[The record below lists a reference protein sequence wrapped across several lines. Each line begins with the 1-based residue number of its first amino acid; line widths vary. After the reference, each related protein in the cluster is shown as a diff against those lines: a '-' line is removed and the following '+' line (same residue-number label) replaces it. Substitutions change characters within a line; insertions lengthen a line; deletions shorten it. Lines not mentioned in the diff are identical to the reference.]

1 MSETLYRKNV
11 IWRETQNID
20 QLMSWK
26 PPTVIQNYYPGGFAG
41 YDKEGSPVWVIPFGR
56 ADVRGML
63 NGAGKDDFLNFTIKI
78 VETSLALMRL
88 KTKET
93 PSSVTQH
100 VFIFDLDGFSLA
112 VRHLNNSIIFV
123 LCFFLNSGCN
133 TFRYFRPT

>member
-1 MSETLYRKNV
+1 
-11 IWRETQNID
+11 
-20 QLMSWK
+20 MSWK

-93 PSSVTQH
+93 PSPVTQH

-112 VRHLNNSIIFV
+112 VRHLNNSIIFA
-123 LCFFLNSGCN
+123 LCFFLIQAATHSDTLDLLRRLISVYESE
-133 TFRYFRPT
+133 TFSFLL

>member
-1 MSETLYRKNV
+1 MSLSETLYRKNV
-11 IWRETQNID
+11 IWRKTQSID
-20 QLMSWK
+20 QLMAWK

-93 PSSVTQH
+93 LSPVTQH

-112 VRHLNNSIIFV
+112 VRHLNNSIIFA
-123 LCFFLNSGCN
+123 LCFF
-133 TFRYFRPT
+133 

>member
-1 MSETLYRKNV
+1 MSLSETLYRKNV

-93 PSSVTQH
+93 PSPVTQH

-112 VRHLNNSIIFV
+112 VRHLNNSIIFA
-123 LCFFLNSGCN
+123 LCFF
-133 TFRYFRPT
+133 

>member
-1 MSETLYRKNV
+1 
-11 IWRETQNID
+11 
-20 QLMSWK
+20 MSWK

-93 PSSVTQH
+93 PSPVTQH

-112 VRHLNNSIIFV
+112 VRHLNNSIIFA
-123 LCFFLNSGCN
+123 LCFFLIQAATHSD
-133 TFRYFRPT
+133 TLDLLRRLISVYESKTISFLL